1 MKINQFF
8 ILGLIVVSCLFDV
21 GCGNAKHTQSKKGNT
36 TQGTAKRQPISQVTM
51 ATFDSKVLK
60 NDKLIIVDF
69 WTDWCGPCKS
79 LAPVMEE
86 LAYEYRDK
94 VVFYRINAEKDNNV
108 YLTIDY
114 EVRGYPT
121 ILYFKGGKNI
131 DRQTGSILKEMISQ
145 RIDSNLSNKGVPVEQ
160 KREGDK
166 EE

>member
-1 MKINQFF
+1 MKINSSIIRASIAFC
-8 ILGLIVVSCLFDV
+8 VLFSMA
-21 GCGNAKHTQSKKGNT
+21 CGHTKHTASKTPSKGKT
-36 TQGTAKRQPISQVTM
+36 EEVAKRQPISQVTM

-60 NDKLIIVDF
+60 NNKLVIVDF

-114 EVRGYPT
+114 EVKGYPT
-121 ILYFKGGKNI
+121 ILYFRGGKNV

-145 RIDSNLSNKGVPVEQ
+145 RINSNLSNKGVPIEQ
-160 KREGDK
+160 KK
-166 EE
+166 SEE